1 MSRITQKG
9 TVGAIALFRTST
21 DASNASYVG
30 QRFDLSDGREV
41 VLVQNAGTAIG
52 AGLLVQGPAIV
63 ANHQNLALTAFTPY
77 SANGNQPAQASLTL
91 GATAVT
97 ANEYAGGFAVVN
109 AGSGIGQTL
118 KIASHPSA
126 LSAGSV
132 VVTFE
137 DAPDVALTVS
147 SKVSLILNPYGSDN
161 GATKD
166 ANGVVVNPIV
176 ATGSLV
182 GVTLY
187 PIGASTSSQA
197 TYGLVQTKGAVSCLN
212 AGGTAVGLDVMAS
225 AVTAGAVATFAVN
238 TTSGDATGTRVGA
251 STQAGVTAE
260 ARLITVQ
267 L

>member
-9 TVGAIALFRTST
+9 TVAPIALFNTST

-41 VLVQNAGTAIG
+41 VLVQNGTSAIA
-52 AGLLVQGPAIV
+52 AGLLVQGPAII

-77 SANGNQPAQASLTL
+77 SANGNVPAQAVLTL

-126 LSAGSV
+126 VGGASV
-132 VVTFE
+132 LVTFE
-137 DAPDVALTVS
+137 DSPEVALTVT
-147 SKVSLILNPYGSDN
+147 SKVSLILTPYGSDK

-166 ANGVVVNPIV
+166 ANGVVVNPTV
-176 ATGSLV
+176 ATGSLI
-182 GVTLY
+182 GVTLSS
-187 PIGASTSSQA
+187 IGASTASQA

-225 AVTAGAVATFAVN
+225 AVTAGAVATYAVN
-238 TTSGDATGTRVGA
+238 TTSGATTGTRVGV